1 MFITLIAF
9 TISGAA
15 IYYLIKPPAIASI
28 HSYSAE
34 SADEASPD
42 PALRETELLQ
52 H

>member
-1 MFITLIAF
+1 MLITLIAL
-9 TISGAA
+9 TISGVA

-28 HSYSAE
+28 HSFNSE
-34 SADEASPD
+34 NADEASPD